1 MNSFEKIPVFVY
13 DDDKAASRAVARRIA
28 QLIREKSVAGKHA
41 VLGLATGHTPVN
53 VYKELIRLHREEG
66 LDFTKV
72 ITFNLDEY
80 WPILPD
86 AIQSYYRWMH
96 ENLFNHI
103 NIPKANVHIPDGT
116 VPGDQVSAFCLA
128 YEQAIKDAGGIDL
141 QVLGVGRSGH
151 IGFNEP
157 GSGRDSIT
165 RQIHLDNVT
174 RKDAA
179 SDFFGEEN
187 VPLEAITMGVGT
199 ILAAKE
205 ICLMA
210 FGEHKAPVIKRAVE
224 GDISL
229 TVAASF
235 LQQHANARIFLDEAA
250 AAALTRFDTPWLLGS
265 CQWDDKLKRKAV
277 LWLSQKV
284 NKPILM
290 LTGED
295 YAENGLYEL
304 LQVSGGYYQL
314 NIDIFKSMMKTV
326 TGKPGGHTGPKKI
339 VIFSPHPDDD
349 VISMGGTI
357 ARLVEQGHQVHAV
370 YMVSGCLSIF
380 DHEVARYTEFVREF
394 NEIFGLIHGCDTV
407 ETQVEKFLQ
416 TKPPGTVDTPEVQR
430 IKGLIRRTE
439 AVDAAKFCGVPE
451 NQCHF
456 LELPF
461 YNTGKVQKM
470 SITQEDIGIVLD
482 LLRRIGPDIVFAA
495 GDMSDPHGTHRMCLD
510 AVLKAFEQYGATGV
524 EKPELWLYR
533 GAWQEWSPEQIEM
546 AVPMAPEE
554 VKQKR
559 FAIFRHQSQKDRA
572 MFPGPYDSREFWQRA
587 EERNADTAKIYDK
600 LGLPQYFALEA
611 FVRYPITRAA
621 QLAAQLER

>member
-277 LWLSQKV
+277 L
-284 NKPILM
+284 
-290 LTGED
+290 
-295 YAENGLYEL
+295 
-304 LQVSGGYYQL
+304 
-314 NIDIFKSMMKTV
+314 
-326 TGKPGGHTGPKKI
+326 
-339 VIFSPHPDDD
+339 
-349 VISMGGTI
+349 
-357 ARLVEQGHQVHAV
+357 
-370 YMVSGCLSIF
+370 
-380 DHEVARYTEFVREF
+380 
-394 NEIFGLIHGCDTV
+394 
-407 ETQVEKFLQ
+407 
-416 TKPPGTVDTPEVQR
+416 
-430 IKGLIRRTE
+430 
-439 AVDAAKFCGVPE
+439 
-451 NQCHF
+451 
-456 LELPF
+456 
-461 YNTGKVQKM
+461 
-470 SITQEDIGIVLD
+470 
-482 LLRRIGPDIVFAA
+482 
-495 GDMSDPHGTHRMCLD
+495 
-510 AVLKAFEQYGATGV
+510 
-524 EKPELWLYR
+524 
-533 GAWQEWSPEQIEM
+533 
-546 AVPMAPEE
+546 
-554 VKQKR
+554 
-559 FAIFRHQSQKDRA
+559 
-572 MFPGPYDSREFWQRA
+572 
-587 EERNADTAKIYDK
+587 
-600 LGLPQYFALEA
+600 
-611 FVRYPITRAA
+611 
-621 QLAAQLER
+621 